1 MSIKMSSQNNNINT
15 LLVNTSS
22 GDPAIQVDSEGNTII
37 KKLFLIDDVTGN
49 KWELRVSNGNIIV
62 EPVEIEDKREKR
74 IDSILT

>member
-1 MSIKMSSQNNNINT
+1 MSNSINT

-37 KKLFLIDDVTGN
+37 KKLFLVDDVTGN

-62 EPVEIEDKREKR
+62 EPVEIEDKRDRK

>member
-1 MSIKMSSQNNNINT
+1 MISQNNNINT

-49 KWELRVSNGNIIV
+49 KWELRISNGNIIV

>member
-1 MSIKMSSQNNNINT
+1 MSNSINT

-37 KKLFLIDDVTGN
+37 KKLFLLDDTTGN

-62 EPVEIEDKREKR
+62 EPVEIEDKRDRK
-74 IDSILT
+74 IDSILI

>member
-1 MSIKMSSQNNNINT
+1 MNNSVNT

-37 KKLFLIDDVTGN
+37 KKLFLVDDVTGN

-62 EPVEIEDKREKR
+62 EPVEIEDKRDRK

>member
-1 MSIKMSSQNNNINT
+1 MNNSVNT

-37 KKLFLIDDVTGN
+37 KKLFLVDDVTGN

-62 EPVEIEDKREKR
+62 EPVEIEDKRDQK
-74 IDSILT
+74 IDSILI

>member
-1 MSIKMSSQNNNINT
+1 MSIKIGSQNNNTNT

-62 EPVEIEDKREKR
+62 EPVEIEDKRDKR

>member
-1 MSIKMSSQNNNINT
+1 MSSQNNNINT